1 MSLEVIDIKCPGCGA
16 PVSTANKIC
25 EYCGRPIVITS
36 FNNIYQMTNQDVM
49 KYKNAYQ
56 KTLEEFPE
64 SQEINLSSGMCLLKL
79 NMYEKAYEKFEK
91 VIESDIDNSEAYFWA
106 AVSLLKGKRP
116 FINIRATVDQAIEL
130 SNTARMLEDRGIYS
144 YFIAYLKYD
153 YYELKKL
160 KIEPNYLEELQKSSN
175 SITEQDIQMLAEVLK
190 IENFD
195 EKLKI

>member
-1 MSLEVIDIKCPGCGA
+1 
-16 PVSTANKIC
+16 
-25 EYCGRPIVITS
+25 
-36 FNNIYQMTNQDVM
+36 
-49 KYKNAYQ
+49 
-56 KTLEEFPE
+56 
-64 SQEINLSSGMCLLKL
+64 MCLLKL

-130 SNTARMLEDRGIYS
+130 TNTARMLEDRGIYS